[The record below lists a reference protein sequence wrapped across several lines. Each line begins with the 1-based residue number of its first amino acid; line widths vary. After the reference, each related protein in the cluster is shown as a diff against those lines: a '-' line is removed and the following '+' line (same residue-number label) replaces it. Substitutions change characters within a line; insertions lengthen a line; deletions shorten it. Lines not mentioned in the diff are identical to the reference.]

1 MEMGS
6 LDLVGVLADRG
17 CGWERAALELQLDGS
32 VSELAGLLE
41 SVDPGTLEPGELV
54 GYLRVTE
61 RVTAQVAAIAQRTV
75 ALVADRTEALGL
87 HPQDARHELGAAL
100 RLSPVTASR
109 RVRVALD
116 LRDRFPATLAL
127 MDTGRVGHAHAAHLV
142 RETEGL
148 PDEVAAAVEA
158 RVLPVMARQTPAE
171 TRRAVRDAVVRV
183 DPHAAA
189 DRAQKAHEQRRIERV
204 PDRDGRTGW
213 YLPLPADVE
222 IEMWGAT
229 TAAAKTVR
237 AARRAAGLDHVA
249 LDALRVDLVIDR
261 ILGLDPTLRT
271 TAPTDPSIDTEV
283 VDSRPVD
290 DAADDQGDS
299 DSDDDE
305 GDGEDSEHDE
315 ENADENAVD
324 LRVLL
329 ALLSQGPAT
338 TAGRRL
344 PRCTCGGAQ
353 TAAVVLD
360 MPTALGLADNP
371 GHLPGY
377 GAIPAELARRMAGD
391 RDWVRWLTEPVSGQL
406 LDRGARRYRPSGP
419 LAAYV
424 NARDQVCGFPG
435 CGSPAHTCD
444 CDHIVAYRDGRH
456 GGQTVRRNLG
466 PLCRQHHNAKT
477 HGRWHLHYDPT
488 SRTKTWTSPLGLTHL
503 KHATPLL
510 T

>member
-1 MEMGS
+1 M
-6 LDLVGVLADRG
+6 A
-17 CGWERAALELQLDGS
+17 
-32 VSELAGLLE
+32 
-41 SVDPGTLEPGELV
+41 
-54 GYLRVTE
+54 
-61 RVTAQVAAIAQRTV
+61 
-75 ALVADRTEALGL
+75 
-87 HPQDARHELGAAL
+87 
-100 RLSPVTASR
+100 ASR
-109 RVRVALD
+109 RVRVALE

-148 PDEVAAAVEA
+148 PDATAAAVEA

-183 DPHAAA
+183 DPAAA
-189 DRAQKAHEQRRIERV
+189 TERAQRAHGQRRIERV

-222 IEMWGAT
+222 VEMWGAT

-261 ILGLDPTLRT
+261 ILGLT
-271 TAPTDPSIDTEV
+271 TREPSDQVEPTDARVDTEPADRKPV
-283 VDSRPVD
+283 NEDADDHADGGDEQVDGGEGSDDECAD
-290 DAADDQGDS
+290 DA
-299 DSDDDE
+299 E
-305 GDGEDSEHDE
+305 
-315 ENADENAVD
+315 VD
-324 LRVLL
+324 LQVLL
-329 ALLSQGPAT
+329 ALLNQGPAT
-338 TAGRRL
+338 STGRRL
-344 PRCTCGGAQ
+344 PRCSCGGAQ

-360 MPTALGLADNP
+360 VPTALGLADNP

-391 RDWVRWLTEPVSGQL
+391 RDWVRWITEPMSGQL
-406 LDRGARRYRPSGP
+406 LDRGARRYRPSGA
-419 LAAYV
+419 LEAYV

-444 CDHIVAYRDGRH
+444 CDHVVAYRDGRH
-456 GGQTVRRNLG
+456 GGQTVRTNLG

-477 HGRWHLHYDPT
+477 HGRWRLHHDPDT
-488 SRTKTWTSPLGLTHL
+488 RTKTWTSPLGLTHL
-503 KHATPLL
+503 KNSIPLL